1 MAKPQS
7 QPPVKSRPGAKI
19 QPIPKSRWQGP
30 LVAGL
35 CFGLG
40 YGITQRL
47 LSLQLPTFVHLG
59 QGFELRE
66 FPGTGLQSLRLK
78 FGTEAQPIRGDLE
91 LQQLDQQTQA
101 PEPSGEPAKD
111 ALGEAETSPQS
122 GPKSANL
129 DAVEAQA
136 PPVPQLPPPT
146 VACFWAWNQRFTTNC
161 NPTDIFCSSP
171 RNNGAT
177 LPTPLLRQTEL
188 GACASTKRTEDNV
201 YS

>member
-136 PPVPQLPPPT
+136 PPVPQLPPP
-146 VACFWAWNQRFTTNC
+146 AF
-161 NPTDIFCSSP
+161 P
-171 RNNGAT
+171 RPAPAPAPQ
-177 LPTPLLRQTEL
+177 L
-188 GACASTKRTEDNV
+188 
-201 YS
+201 